1 MKTLNLQA
9 ALVTALSSLT
19 LLAGCADNGSDDLF
33 LYESASALQFTGVY
47 YYDQSTQC
55 TVGGRTMHCCPE
67 GSAMVGFH
75 AAANLLK
82 CGPLNFSTNVRF
94 KDTGTQRNNMHAC
107 PLGSLMVGLHVS
119 DNLLA
124 CQYPASAVAV
134 ERVDGIPT
142 TVDTYPM
149 HVCPVTSALSGIQV
163 SANRFS
169 CSQ

>member
-1 MKTLNLQA
+1 MKTLNLRA
-9 ALVTALSSLT
+9 ALVTALSSLA

-33 LYESASALQFTGVY
+33 LDESASALQFTGLHF
-47 YYDQSTQC
+47 YDQSTQC

-75 AAANLLK
+75 ATLNLLK
-82 CGPLNFSTNVRF
+82 CGPLNFSTNPRF
-94 KDTGTQRNNMHAC
+94 KDTSTQRNSMHAC
-107 PLGSLMVGLHVS
+107 PLGSLMVGLHVG

-124 CQYPASAVAV
+124 CQYPATAIAV

-142 TVDTYPM
+142 TVDSFPM
-149 HVCPVTSALSGIQV
+149 HVCPAASAMSGIHV
-163 SANRFS
+163 GANRFS